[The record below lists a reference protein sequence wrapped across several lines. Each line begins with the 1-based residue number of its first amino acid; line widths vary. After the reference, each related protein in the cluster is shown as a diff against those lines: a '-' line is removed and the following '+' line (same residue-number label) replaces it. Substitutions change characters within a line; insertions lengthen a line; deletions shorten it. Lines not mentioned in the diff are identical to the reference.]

1 MELLEWIETEPQ
13 NLFILFMKTFP
24 HKSES
29 IRPRKHHICL
39 YMCYRC
45 MCIYEIPDHNSSWT
59 VRNSDFQLNGSIQV
73 Q

>member
-29 IRPRKHHICL
+29 IRPTKRHICL
-39 YMCYRC
+39 Y
-45 MCIYEIPDHNSSWT
+45 
-59 VRNSDFQLNGSIQV
+59 VL
-73 Q
+73 